1 MNLVLKSKKQQ
12 KTLKNYFQLNMAN
25 LLLLKKRIQTAQNVS
40 KTTKALQMISTS
52 KLKKAQD
59 AAVMARPY
67 VEKLDEISR
76 NLTTK
81 VEKQA
86 LHPYMEANSKADQP
100 LLILITPDK
109 GLCGGMLS
117 NLIREALSFNDK
129 FKPYFITVGKK
140 GEAVAAKISGNVLA
154 SFPFGTSLPSF
165 DMVFPIIRIIDEYFL
180 SKKVSSVKILTT
192 KFVNLFTQNS
202 LTIDL
207 LPVEI
212 DLENEQDKNPYT
224 LFEPNITEIL
234 SPLLKQHIEMVLYQ
248 SLLEAYASEQ
258 GARAISMKNA
268 TDNAATVIQDLRLE
282 YNKKRQEKI
291 TNEILD
297 ISGSAVVLANE

>member
-1 MNLVLKSKKQQ
+1 
-12 KTLKNYFQLNMAN
+12 MAN
-25 LLLLKKRIQTAQNVS
+25 LLALKKRIQTAQNVS

-52 KLKKAQD
+52 KLKKAQN

-76 NLTTK
+76 NLTSR

-86 LHPYMEANSKADQP
+86 LHPYMESNEKVSQP
-100 LLILITPDK
+100 LLILISPDK

-117 NLIREALSFNDK
+117 NLIREALTFNDK
-129 FKPYFITVGKK
+129 FNPYFITVGKK
-140 GEAVAAKISGNVLA
+140 GEALA
-154 SFPFGTSLPSF
+154 SRISKNVIASFQFGTSLPPF

-180 SKKVSSVKILTT
+180 NKKVSSVRILTT
-192 KFVNLFTQNS
+192 KFVNLFTQGPV
-202 LTIDL
+202 LIDL
-207 LPVEI
+207 LPVKL
-212 DLENEQDKNPYT
+212 DLEKEQDKNPFT
-224 LFEPNITEIL
+224 LFEPQISEIL
-234 SPLLKQHIEMVLYQ
+234 PSLLKQHIEMVLYQ

-282 YNKKRQEKI
+282 YNKTRQEKI

-297 ISGSAVVLANE
+297 ISGSGIGAGNE